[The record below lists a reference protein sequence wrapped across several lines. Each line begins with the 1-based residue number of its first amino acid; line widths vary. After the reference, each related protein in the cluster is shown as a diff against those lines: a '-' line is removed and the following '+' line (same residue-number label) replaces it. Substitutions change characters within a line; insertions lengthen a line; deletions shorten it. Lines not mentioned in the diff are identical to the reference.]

1 MVGTN
6 FQIYSVQIPLKCM
19 NIQREEEPLDITN
32 FNLLVTFN
40 KIREIFARVT
50 LVLSILLTTAATSA
64 SIEKVNSKDRVPKVL
79 CSILAAS

>member
-1 MVGTN
+1 MNVN
-6 FQIYSVQIPLKCM
+6 CM

>member
-1 MVGTN
+1 MNVN
-6 FQIYSVQIPLKCM
+6 CM

-50 LVLSILLTTAATSA
+50 LVLSILLTTAATST

>member
-1 MVGTN
+1 MNVN
-6 FQIYSVQIPLKCM
+6 CM
-19 NIQREEEPLDITN
+19 NIQREEKPLDITN

-50 LVLSILLTTAATSA
+50 LVLSILLTTAAISA

>member
-1 MVGTN
+1 MNVN
-6 FQIYSVQIPLKCM
+6 CM

-40 KIREIFARVT
+40 EIREIFARVT

>member
-1 MVGTN
+1 
-6 FQIYSVQIPLKCM
+6 M